1 MGWFFSN
8 LHVKKTD
15 GLTVDIVKNSISDIM
30 KNGGAVPAENENEA
44 DIVMLL
50 YSSESP
56 WLSVCL
62 DGLEFY
68 DDKSSENIIKPLSA
82 LLKTDI
88 LSVACFDSD
97 YLFLHMINEAEK
109 TDAWANVGHNPEGKF
124 PRRTKFSDWK
134 NKVND
139 LEKFKKCI
147 RQKYDFAEEVLESL
161 EDVLNLSYK
170 QSTICTESVEDF
182 EDNHNLVKMCF
193 SLPDVQK
200 ESTNLKIKTFGLTAC
215 KTGEFNYVSA
225 INQGGS
231 SRGLAIAF
239 TGDYVE
245 NDEITFTDVTLEY
258 DFTSTSRKC
267 IPVQLEK
274 QQLPDG
280 KWAYC
285 WKNTTVLIP
294 EKVKDGLSP
303 KRQMDLQYKRQLGIR
318 FTPQG
323 NPRKVLDICLHFIP
337 LSNQLGQCCWCV
349 WHPFGSKDE
358 YIKRFNHLWSKLPA
372 DINLNPGDFD
382 V

>member
-1 MGWFFSN
+1 M
-8 LHVKKTD
+8 
-15 GLTVDIVKNSISDIM
+15 
-30 KNGGAVPAENENEA
+30 
-44 DIVMLL
+44 
-50 YSSESP
+50 
-56 WLSVCL
+56 
-62 DGLEFY
+62 EFY

-215 KTGEFNYVSA
+215 KIGEFNYVSA

-258 DFTSTSRKC
+258 DFTSTSRKS

-372 DINLNPGDFD
+372 DMNLNPGDFD